1 VQRRRCCAKLWQLK
15 VSFSS
20 PFPFRR
26 QAKVIKTRPHDGET
40 REVVSTFL
48 TRARLLSQRAQI
60 LTGGEASVSNK
71 SNLRFLVVLL
81 SAALATAALV
91 FADIGVLAQN
101 TNSSTTAEA
110 GAQNANTTTATH
122 RRHRARRRGRGHRR
136 AAAAAAATDA
146 GMAQDANA
154 SGNVGGDQTDLSG
167 TYTGNVTMSGGHE
180 MSGPGT
186 LTITGN
192 QFTLES
198 GGMNHSGR
206 IYAVTTRGYTGA
218 AFYFPDLTDPSTKTP
233 VVANARAR
241 KSGDRLTLSPVP
253 GASTRLTF
261 GTGGGGGGRRGRGRG
276 GRRSAAAPADMS
288 APADTSTPADTSM
301 SGTESTGTGTGTSRR
316 GRGRRGRRG
325 GSTMNANAGDANA
338 NTGDASMSG
347 GNMNSGGENS
357 NMGTGRGRTRGR
369 RGSRRG
375 RGTMNSNS
383 NTNTGDNS
391 NTTPPM

>member
-48 TRARLLSQRAQI
+48 TRARLSSQRAQI

-81 SAALATAALV
+81 SAALAAAALV

-122 RRHRARRRGRGHRR
+122 RRHRARRRGRRHRR
-136 AAAAAAATDA
+136 AAAAATDA

-192 QFTLES
+192 QFSLES
-198 GGMNHSGR
+198 GGMTHSGR

-218 AFYFPDLTDPSTKTP
+218 AFYFPDLTDPNTKTP

-276 GRRSAAAPADMS
+276 GRRSAAAPGDMS

-301 SGTESTGTGTGTSRR
+301 SGTDAAGTGTGTGTAKPR
-316 GRGRRGRRG
+316 
-325 GSTMNANAGDANA
+325 
-338 NTGDASMSG
+338 
-347 GNMNSGGENS
+347 
-357 NMGTGRGRTRGR
+357 RTRGR

-383 NTNTGDNS
+383 NTSTGDNS